1 MNIRE
6 FPKNH
11 NFLNVERANKIL
23 NILGKTFL
31 ENEPG
36 KIVAQRLEN
45 VDLEPDKTAVF
56 ALGKA
61 AESMAAGLRDTNFR
75 FSKLKIIL
83 APFAVNS
90 SDSDLKIFKGN
101 HPIPFADSYDS
112 TRKILTLLENA
123 KEENLIVLLSGGASA
138 LFELPE
144 SGIDDQTFSKITKC
158 LLDAGT
164 DIESFNALR
173 CGISSVKCGK
183 ILQKLKFNRY
193 MILLISDVPSNEL
206 YLIGSNPFAAH
217 HFDFDSIKSSCIP
230 EGLHP
235 VANSYSMNRENKTD
249 MELILSG
256 EMFADSLKANI
267 KMYSDPYDV
276 VCLGQILMGDIMDVS
291 KKLPQILRKI
301 FAEMGNPFWFTGFGE
316 TTAKVHGKGK
326 GGRNTELSLRVM
338 LEMNKNE
345 VFSLMSTATDGDD
358 GNSGLMGMMVDDK
371 LKRETL
377 NADFKDYL
385 DNSDSAGFARRY
397 SVQVETGFTGTN
409 VSDIIIGYYGGNNE
423 NINREK

>member
-1 MNIRE
+1 MNIHE
-6 FPKNH
+6 FPKDH
-11 NFLNVERANKIL
+11 NFLNVERANTIL

-36 KIVAQRLEN
+36 KIVAKRLEN
-45 VDLEPDKTAVF
+45 VDLEPEKTAVF

-83 APFAVNS
+83 APFSINY
-90 SDSDLKIFKGN
+90 SDSDLKIFRGN
-101 HPIPFADSYDS
+101 HPIPLADSYES
-112 TRKILTLLENA
+112 TRTILTLLENA

-158 LLDAGT
+158 VLDAGT

-173 CGISSVKCGK
+173 CGISSIKCGK
-183 ILQKLKFNRY
+183 ILQKLKFERY
-193 MILLISDVPSNEL
+193 RILLISDVPSNEL

-217 HFDFDSIKSSCIP
+217 NFDFGGIKRACIP
-230 EGLHP
+230 EGFNLVP
-235 VANSYSMNRENKTD
+235 NSNRMNYSHNTEMD
-249 MELILSG
+249 LILSG
-256 EMFADSLKANI
+256 KIFADSLTENLERNSESYEV
-267 KMYSDPYDV
+267 MN
-276 VCLGQILMGDIMDVS
+276 LGKILMGDIKNLS
-291 KKLPQILRKI
+291 KKIPQLLRDI
-301 FAEMGNPFWFTGFGE
+301 FADIGTPFWFAGFGE
-316 TTAKVHGKGK
+316 STAEVRGNGK
-326 GGRNTELSLRVM
+326 GGRNTELSLRIM
-338 LEMNKNE
+338 LEMKENE

-358 GNSGLMGMMVDDK
+358 GNSGLMGMIIDDR

-377 NADFKDYL
+377 HDDFKYYL
-385 DNSDSAGFARRY
+385 DNSDSAGFARKY

-409 VSDIIIGYYGGNNE
+409 VSDIIIGYYGGFNE
-423 NINREK
+423 NITE